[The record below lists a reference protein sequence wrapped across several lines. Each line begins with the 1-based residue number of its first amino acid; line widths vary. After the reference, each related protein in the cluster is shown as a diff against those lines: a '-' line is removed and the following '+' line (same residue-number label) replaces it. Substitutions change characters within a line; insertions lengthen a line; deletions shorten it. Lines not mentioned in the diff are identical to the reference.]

1 MNINEN
7 IWIES
12 LEIMGDAMDE
22 VRVDESRIEVHE
34 AIASEQELTS
44 ADLDDWYQQLIDEAQ
59 RQEEIEAWAD
69 FWNDKERN

>member
-22 VRVDESRIEVHE
+22 VREEREEREVHE
-34 AIASEQELTS
+34 AIADEQELT
-44 ADLDDWYQQLIDEAQ
+44 DEIVDDWYASLI
-59 RQEEIEAWAD
+59 IEHENYED
-69 FWNDKERN
+69 HKDRL

>member
-22 VRVDESRIEVHE
+22 VRE
-34 AIASEQELTS
+34 AMADEQELTA
-44 ADLDDWYQQLIDEAQ
+44 ADLDDWYAQLLTKDNA
-59 RQEEIEAWAD
+59 
-69 FWNDKERN
+69 